1 MKQKR
6 EQVEED
12 TEDWKD
18 NNFQVIQKVKFI
30 KTRYAIIEDD
40 EQDNDMEQNLET
52 NKIMRTQWE
61 DTQAMD

>member
-52 NKIMRTQWE
+52 NKIMRTQ
-61 DTQAMD
+61 